1 MSPVFP
7 FRLCFLLFDGY
18 SNMVLASAIEPL
30 RAANN
35 LSGKAQF
42 SWRLVTMDAAPAVS
56 SSGLSLLPDGTLAK
70 IDDFDALVVVAGYR
84 VREYA
89 NRRVLGAIRRATRG
103 VTLLA
108 GHDTGAWILAE
119 AGLLDGYQ
127 ATLHWMEQTS
137 FQEEFPQVEMM
148 PRLYVQDGNRVTTGT
163 AEGTMAF
170 SLDLISQRGG
180 EALSLDVRNMFDD
193 VMRGDMVEPAETR
206 PGTFAGPLGRAVLLM
221 HQNMENPLSIPQVAR
236 QSAMSQRTLERM
248 FQHLLG
254 TSAGDYYRNLR
265 LARAQFLAST
275 GALRLAEIAIR
286 TGFSSAATL
295 ARAFQR
301 QYGMS
306 LGEARKLT
314 NRPKAPSQGGRTG
327 RDVMAPPI
335 FRPEV

>member
-1 MSPVFP
+1 
-7 FRLCFLLFDGY
+7 
-18 SNMVLASAIEPL
+18 MVLASAIEPL

-35 LSGKAQF
+35 LSGKPLF

-70 IDDFDALVVVAGYR
+70 IDAFDALVVVAGYR
-84 VREYA
+84 VREYS
-89 NRRVLGAIRRATRG
+89 NRPVLGAIRRAARG
-103 VTLLA
+103 ATLLA

-127 ATLHWMEQTS
+127 ATLHWMEQAS
-137 FQEEFPQVEMM
+137 FQEEFPQINMT

-170 SLDLISQRGG
+170 SLDLIGQRGG
-180 EALSLDVRNMFDD
+180 EALRLDVRNMFDD
-193 VMRGDMVEPAETR
+193 VQRGDKAEPAEMR

-221 HQNMENPLSIPQVAR
+221 HQNMENPLSIPQIAR

-248 FQHLLG
+248 FQRLLG

-265 LARAQFLAST
+265 LARAQFIAST
-275 GALRLAEIAIR
+275 GTLRLAEIAIR

-295 ARAFQR
+295 ARAFQK
-301 QYGMS
+301 QYGLS
-306 LGEARKLT
+306 LGEARKLPH
-314 NRPKAPSQGGRTG
+314 RERGHVLGDRI
-327 RDVMAPPI
+327 RDS
-335 FRPEV
+335 EVTRYEI